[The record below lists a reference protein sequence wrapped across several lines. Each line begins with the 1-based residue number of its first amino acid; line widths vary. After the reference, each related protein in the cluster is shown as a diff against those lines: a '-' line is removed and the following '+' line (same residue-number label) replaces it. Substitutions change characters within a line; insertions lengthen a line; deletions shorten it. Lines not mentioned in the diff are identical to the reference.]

1 MLSINDKEAKTIKI
15 KRLLL
20 EITDLPCWP
29 EDNANNRPIP
39 ADTGTDPSEL
49 DDEII
54 IKYNQDKGLANV
66 RCMEAYTR
74 VIESVLL
81 NKTKKELFP
90 SISEV
95 LSQWKIY
102 GNALEIVE
110 KSTHIA
116 SKSITDNLGVGVNAK
131 GKENEK
137 NTQILNRREERGE
150 KEEKEE
156 QNKSSSGN
164 IGLLVRTDEVLDVH
178 VKKNILM
185 THKEESDVV
194 FKVVEVEVEES
205 TLRSYTVG
213 SSIESIMNRNTM
225 NKNDI
230 K

>member
-1 MLSINDKEAKTIKI
+1 MLSVNDKEAKAIKS

-20 EITDLPCWP
+20 DITDLPCWP
-29 EDNANNRPIP
+29 EDNTNNRPIP
-39 ADTGTDPSEL
+39 AYFGAGSLEL
-49 DDEII
+49 DDEVINNNI
-54 IKYNQDKGLANV
+54 QDNDMTNV

-74 VIESVLL
+74 VIEAVLL

-116 SKSITDNLGVGVNAK
+116 SKSTRDNLEASLNAK
-131 GKENEK
+131 GKDSEK
-137 NTQILNRREERGE
+137 NSRILSRREERGE

-164 IGLLVRTDEVLDVH
+164 IGLLVRADEVLDVH
-178 VKKNILM
+178 VKKNILI
-185 THKEESDVV
+185 TNKEGNDVV

-213 SSIESIMNRNTM
+213 SSIESIMNRNAIH
-225 NKNDI
+225 K

>member
-1 MLSINDKEAKTIKI
+1 MNDNESQTLKS

-20 EITDLPCWP
+20 ATTDLPCWP

-39 ADTGTDPSEL
+39 ANSGTGPSEL
-49 DDEII
+49 DDEIM
-54 IKYNQDKGLANV
+54 NRNSQGNDMANV

-81 NKTKKELFP
+81 NKKKRELFP

-95 LSQWKIY
+95 LLQWKIY

-110 KSTHIA
+110 KSTHVA
-116 SKSITDNLGVGVNAK
+116 SYSITDNREVSVNAK

-137 NTQILNRREERGE
+137 NSQILNRREEREE

-156 QNKSSSGN
+156 QNNSSSGN
-164 IGLLVRTDEVLDVH
+164 ISLLVRTDEVLDVH
-178 VKKNILM
+178 VKKNILL
-185 THKEESDVV
+185 TEEEVEKDVV
-194 FKVVEVEVEES
+194 FKVVEVEES

-213 SSIESIMNRNTM
+213 SSIESIMNRNTR
-225 NKNDI
+225 NKN
-230 K
+230 